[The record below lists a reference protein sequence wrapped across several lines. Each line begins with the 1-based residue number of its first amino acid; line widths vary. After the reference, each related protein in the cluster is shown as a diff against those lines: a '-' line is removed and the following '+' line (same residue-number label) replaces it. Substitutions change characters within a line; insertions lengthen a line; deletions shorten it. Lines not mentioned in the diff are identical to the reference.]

1 MTLIENVSE
10 VMSRVVLEDKNKLSN
25 SNRSTTIVGVTKY
38 VDANQAKALVEAG
51 ITNIG
56 ENRVELFLDKYH
68 QLHEMPITWH
78 LIGTLQ
84 RRKVK
89 DVINYVDYFHAL
101 DSVKLAKEINNRADH
116 AINCFL
122 QVNISGE
129 TSKHGFSIA
138 ELTQVLPE
146 LAKLEN
152 IVVVGIMTMTPRE
165 ATEDEKNSIFTE
177 AKALQENILSQEI
190 LNMPCT
196 ELSMGMSQDY
206 PQAIKHGA
214 TFVRIGSEFFK

>member
-152 IVVVGIMTMTPRE
+152 IAVVGIMTMTPRE
-165 ATEDEKNSIFTE
+165 ATEDEKNSIFAE

>member
-89 DVINYVDYFHAL
+89 EVINYVDYFHAL
-101 DSVKLAKEINNRADH
+101 DSVKLAKEINKRADH
-116 AINCFL
+116 VINCFL

-138 ELTQVLPE
+138 ELKQVLPE

-152 IVVVGIMTMTPRE
+152 IAVVGIMTMTPRE
-165 ATEDEKNSIFTE
+165 ATEDEKNSIFAE
-177 AKALQENILSQEI
+177 AKAIQENISSQKI

>member
-165 ATEDEKNSIFTE
+165 ATEDEKNSIFAE

>member
-1 MTLIENVSE
+1 M
-10 VMSRVVLEDKNKLSN
+10 
-25 SNRSTTIVGVTKY
+25 
-38 VDANQAKALVEAG
+38 
-51 ITNIG
+51 
-56 ENRVELFLDKYH
+56 
-68 QLHEMPITWH
+68 
-78 LIGTLQ
+78 
-84 RRKVK
+84 
-89 DVINYVDYFHAL
+89 
-101 DSVKLAKEINNRADH
+101 
-116 AINCFL
+116 INCFL

-138 ELTQVLPE
+138 ELKQVLPE

-152 IVVVGIMTMTPRE
+152 IAVVGIMTMTPRE
-165 ATEDEKNSIFTE
+165 AAEDEKNSIFAE
-177 AKALQENILSQEI
+177 AKAIQENISSQKI

>member
-138 ELTQVLPE
+138 ELKQVLPE

-152 IVVVGIMTMTPRE
+152 IAVVGIMTMTPRE
-165 ATEDEKNSIFTE
+165 ATEDEKNSIFAE